1 MSSINSQSVAMDV
14 DGPTNGPG
22 TLKRCSS
29 APMINEVNTVMTTV
43 NASSSSNRD
52 QQPFNSLFG
61 SSSQTRTRRFSASFS
76 QVPGSPVSYPNDLYA
91 TRINIASVSGLRLT
105 PRINQLRQ
113 EEHEG
118 ISNTRE
124 LAHEREIHHAMQ
136 ISQSWEDLSLMNDSN
151 EAKTGKMGPLQIS
164 LPPYSGLICN
174 SPSPTRTGF
183 QSPTRSRTIIRR
195 SASPVLRPSPLGVK
209 RKLDEDKLDFHASPR
224 AKRFYSYSGIDRGGL
239 LTTTGNSLP
248 PGSLSSVGTPE
259 SLSSAD
265 SPGFNFRNVDSPSPS
280 RAMPTE
286 PMIVS
291 KNDQEM
297 TESPS

>member
-1 MSSINSQSVAMDV
+1 MSSINTQAVAMDV
-14 DGPTNGPG
+14 DGPTTGPG

-29 APMINEVNTVMTTV
+29 APMINEVNTIMTTA
-43 NASSSSNRD
+43 NASASSNRD
-52 QQPFNSLFG
+52 QQPFNNLFG

-76 QVPGSPVSYPNDLYA
+76 QVPGSP
-91 TRINIASVSGLRLT
+91 VSGLRLT

-136 ISQSWEDLSLMNDSN
+136 ISQSWEDLSIMNDNNDS
-151 EAKTGKMGPLQIS
+151 KPGKMGPLQIS
-164 LPPYSGLICN
+164 LPPYHHSGLMCN

-209 RKLDEDKLDFHASPR
+209 RKLDEDKLDFHTSPR
-224 AKRFYSYSGIDRGGL
+224 AKRFYSYSGVDRGGL

-286 PMIVS
+286 PMMVS